1 MKKINYFIEKNI
13 KKILSIFFILQPILD
28 VIAAFMLNCLHIDF
42 TLSSIIRFIFIG
54 FCIYY
59 IFFINKKKKNI
70 IYISLVILYLFIFS
84 LVVFINKD
92 VSVLFYELK
101 NALNV
106 FYFPIVFISL
116 FNMCK
121 QYKININIKNIL
133 YLYLIYSLFI
143 IVPNITHSAF
153 MSYSISKVGN
163 VGWFLSANSVG
174 NIFSILFPFIL
185 FYILNVEKKY
195 FLKLFIII
203 SSLFIFLS
211 LGTKTPLL
219 SFLICIFITF
229 IYYFISWFKNKNYKY
244 IITSSF
250 ISINLIFIAFIFIPK
265 TSFYKNIQIHK
276 DYLEIDNYFDVL
288 KDYRLIDHFI
298 FSQRLTFLSNTS
310 NYFGSVDISQKLFGI
325 GFIEN
330 YGTDLVST
338 KVIEMDYFDILFR
351 NGFIGF
357 CLFFSIF
364 PIVYEKRNKE
374 KNSLLNL
381 ETNISVILIF
391 ILAFFT
397 GHILIS
403 PSVSIFVALM
413 LIIYQGG
420 LYEEN
425 YKR

>member
-13 KKILSIFFILQPILD
+13 KKIISIFFIMQPILD
-28 VIAAFMLNCLHIDF
+28 VIAAVMLNCLHIEF
-42 TLSSIIRFIFIG
+42 TLSSIIRFLFIG

-59 IFFINKKKKNI
+59 LFFINKNKKNI
-70 IYISLVILYLFIFS
+70 LYFSLIILYVLIFS
-84 LVVFINKD
+84 LVMLFNKD
-92 VSVLFYELK
+92 ISVLFYELK
-101 NALNV
+101 NTINA

-116 FNMCK
+116 YNMYK
-121 QYKININIKNIL
+121 QYKFNIDIKNIL
-133 YLYLIYSLFI
+133 YLYLIYCLFI
-143 IVPNITHSAF
+143 LIPNITHTAF

-163 VGWFLSANSVG
+163 AGWFLSANSVG
-174 NIFSILFPFIL
+174 NILSILFPFTL
-185 FYILNVEKKY
+185 FYILSVEKKY
-195 FLKLFIII
+195 FLKLFIIV

-219 SFLICIFITF
+219 SFLICILITF

-244 IITSSF
+244 IFTSSI
-250 ISINLIFIAFIFIPK
+250 ISIILIFIVLIFIPK

-276 DYLEIDNYFDVL
+276 DYLEINDYLEVF
-288 KDYRLIDHFI
+288 KDYKLIDHFI

-310 NYFGSVDISQKLFGI
+310 GYYRSVDVSQKLFGI

-338 KVIEMDYFDILFR
+338 KMIEMDYFDILFR
-351 NGFIGF
+351 NGFVGF
-357 CLFFSIF
+357 ILFFSVF
-364 PIVYEKRNKE
+364 PVIYEKRNKE
-374 KNSLLNL
+374 KNMLLNL
-381 ETNISVILIF
+381 EIYISVILIF

-403 PSVSIFVALM
+403 PSVSIFVALI